1 MDRPYLKLA
10 LFVFALGLSSAPL
23 GLAAAADAPVV
34 TDARIGVHEN
44 VTRFVFNVSDAVEVR
59 AFTLA
64 EPYRAV
70 LDLPAVK
77 WDLPLARPIPP
88 GSLITGFRYGPLSGG
103 RVRVVIDLAGPAKLE
118 SIVLVPPQGERR
130 YRLVAD
136 FVPTDPQTFAR
147 GAGFPADERG
157 DSARSQASANAK
169 TGRRKPIVFL
179 DPGHGGPD
187 PGATGPS
194 GTKEKDIVLAVAL
207 KLRDVLRRTG
217 RYQVFLTRETDIRLA
232 LRERV
237 AMARAAKADLMI
249 SIHADAAGA
258 NVVANMLRGAT
269 VYTLSENASD
279 KEAEELANS
288 ENQADVI
295 AGVDLTK
302 EPNFVSSILIDLAQ
316 RETMNKSIRFA
327 QKLVPELQHTGKLV
341 PKFHKFA
348 GFRVLKA
355 PDVPSVLLEIGYLSN
370 LEDETQM
377 RNSAWRQQ
385 LAQAIVRAIDR
396 YFAADKDQSEEQRP
410 GR

>member
-1 MDRPYLKLA
+1 MQR
-10 LFVFALGLSSAPL
+10 FSINIICFFAFLWVLWGPL
-23 GLAAAADAPVV
+23 GPAAYAETPVV
-34 TDARIGVHEN
+34 TDARIGVHEG
-44 VTRFVFNVSDAVEVR
+44 VTRFVFNVSDAVQVR

-64 EPYRAV
+64 EPYRVV

-77 WDLPLARPIPP
+77 WELPPSRPIPP
-88 GSLITGFRYGPLSGG
+88 GSLVTGFRYGPLAGG
-103 RVRVVIDLAGPAKLE
+103 RVRVVIDLSGPVKLE
-118 SIVLVPPQGERR
+118 SVVLVPPQGERR

-136 FVPTDPQTFAR
+136 FVPTDAQTFLK
-147 GAGFPADERG
+147 GAGWPADEKG
-157 DSARSQASANAK
+157 NAARSQASAK
-169 TGRRKPIVFL
+169 EKPGRRKPVIFL
-179 DPGHGGPD
+179 DPGHGGAD

-194 GTKEKDIVLAVAL
+194 GTLEKDIVLAVAL

-232 LRERV
+232 LRDRV
-237 AMARAAKADLMI
+237 SMARAAKADLMI

-258 NVVANMLRGAT
+258 AVVANMLRGAT

-327 QKLVPELQHTGKLV
+327 QTLVPELQNTGRLV
-341 PKFHKFA
+341 PKSHKFA

-355 PDVPSVLLEIGYLSN
+355 PDVPSVLVEIGFLSN
-370 LEDETQM
+370 VEDESQM

-396 YFAADKDQSEEQRP
+396 YFAADKDKGEAQGP